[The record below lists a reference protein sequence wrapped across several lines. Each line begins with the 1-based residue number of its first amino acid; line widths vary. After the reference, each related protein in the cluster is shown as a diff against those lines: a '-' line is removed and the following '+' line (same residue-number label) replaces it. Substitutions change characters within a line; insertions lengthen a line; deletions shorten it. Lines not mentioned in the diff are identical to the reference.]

1 MFDSQVLAFTLV
13 AAILTMTPGADTL
26 LVVRNVLRGGRG
38 DGFVTMFGI
47 CSGLYAHAVLSALGI
62 SVILMHSATAFT
74 VLKIAGAC
82 YLVWLGIQ
90 SLQSA
95 GRASAAPE
103 LADAGAVRV
112 PAVRSFRE
120 GFLTNLLNPKVI
132 VFYLALLPQ
141 FIGPDDPVLQA
152 RLKKLEEQGG
162 KPFIDYQIP
171 EAVISL
177 KQGIGRL
184 IRDQNDY
191 GVLMICDPRLK
202 TKSYGRIF
210 LKSLPEMSQ
219 TNRIEDVQEFFAAH
233 ENGSGLNE

>member
-1 MFDSQVLAFTLV
+1 M
-13 AAILTMTPGADTL
+13 
-26 LVVRNVLRGGRG
+26 
-38 DGFVTMFGI
+38 
-47 CSGLYAHAVLSALGI
+47 
-62 SVILMHSATAFT
+62 
-74 VLKIAGAC
+74 
-82 YLVWLGIQ
+82 
-90 SLQSA
+90 
-95 GRASAAPE
+95 
-103 LADAGAVRV
+103 
-112 PAVRSFRE
+112 
-120 GFLTNLLNPKVI
+120 
-132 VFYLALLPQ
+132 
-141 FIGPDDPVLQA
+141 LQA

-219 TNRIEDVQEFFAAH
+219 TNRLEDVESFFAAH
-233 ENGSGLNE
+233 ENGQNATA